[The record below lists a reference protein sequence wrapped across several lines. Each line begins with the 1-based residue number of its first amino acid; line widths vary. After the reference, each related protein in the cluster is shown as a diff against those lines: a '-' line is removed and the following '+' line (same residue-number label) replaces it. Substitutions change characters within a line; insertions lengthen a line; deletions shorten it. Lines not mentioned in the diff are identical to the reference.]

1 MEQLTEKLIHIL
13 EENARYSVSEL
24 SSMLD
29 VDEQKI
35 STIMEKLEAD
45 GIICG
50 YKAIVDW
57 DKFSDAHVTA
67 LIEIKV
73 TPQRDAG
80 FEEIAEKIMEMDEVE
95 SVYLMSGGFD
105 LCATV
110 QGKTFKD
117 VALFVAKRLAVM
129 DNVIST
135 ATHFV
140 LRRYKEL
147 GVALLNKQ
155 KDDRGVMSL

>member
-110 QGKTFKD
+110 QGKNFKD